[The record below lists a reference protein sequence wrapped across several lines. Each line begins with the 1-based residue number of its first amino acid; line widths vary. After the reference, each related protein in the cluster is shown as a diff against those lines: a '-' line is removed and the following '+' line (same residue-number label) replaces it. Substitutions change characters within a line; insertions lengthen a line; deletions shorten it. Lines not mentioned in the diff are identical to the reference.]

1 MAAPLNEAD
10 LADSAVAATQAENE
24 ETAKSSSRGKLVA
37 RRFFR
42 NKLALA
48 GLVVI
53 LLFYVAAFTYTWYTP
68 WGYDEL
74 DSMATLMPPDG
85 SHWFGTNQ
93 IGGDM
98 FAQTMRGLQK
108 SLTIGLLA
116 ALFSTGVASI
126 VGAAA
131 GYFGGWTD
139 RISMWVVD
147 LLLILPP
154 FLIISILSP
163 AFRGKTWLILVG
175 LIALF
180 QWMITARIVR
190 GMTLTLREREFVKA
204 AKFMG
209 QSPWRIIFKHIVPN
223 MASLLIIDAT
233 INVGVAIITETS
245 LSFFG
250 FGVQAPDV
258 SLGTLISTGSD
269 AVRTFPWLFYIPA
282 GFLVFT
288 VLAVNFVGDGLR
300 DALDPSSSRSR
311 RKERKRIQENTAKT
325 SSSSAQTVGAEA

>member
-1 MAAPLNEAD
+1 MATPLNEAD
-10 LADSAVAATQAENE
+10 LADSAVTAADARSEKSD
-24 ETAKSSSRGKLVA
+24 KSSGRGKLVA

-42 NKLALA
+42 NRLAVA
-48 GLVVI
+48 GLIVI
-53 LLFYVAAFTYTWYTP
+53 VLFYLLAFTYSWYSP
-68 WGYDEL
+68 WAYDEL
-74 DSMATLMPPDG
+74 DPAATLMPPDG
-85 SHWFGTNQ
+85 THWFGTNQ

-98 FAQTMRGLQK
+98 FAQAMRGLQK

-131 GYFGGWTD
+131 GYLGGWTD
-139 RISMWVVD
+139 RISMWIVD

-204 AKFMG
+204 ARFMG
-209 QSPWRIIFKHIVPN
+209 QPAWRIIAKHIVPN

-258 SLGTLISTGSD
+258 SLGTLISAGSD

-282 GFLVFT
+282 GFLVVT
-288 VLAVNFVGDGLR
+288 VLAVNFAGDGLR

-311 RKERKRIQENTAKT
+311 RKERKRIKENAGKT
-325 SSSSAQTVGAEA
+325 KSPAPETVGAQA